1 MDSTEQESIIANIL
15 DGLYDEHPEY
25 LAQWFKGDYWTIP
38 GHEEF
43 FSTEEEMLERLV
55 EINGNS
61 FDQVKEDAANAGQA
75 VADYYSGL
83 LVQVGGS
90 IGMFG
95 DATGTAL
102 EALNEFDSKREELF
116 FGNQAQFQGAIY
128 RQITQGGVESLL
140 HRVEIM
146 QTNVFNG
153 VTLDEAID
161 RVSEGVI
168 MNLRGQ
174 GVPV

>member
-1 MDSTEQESIIANIL
+1 V
-15 DGLYDEHPEY
+15 H
-25 LAQWFKGDYWTIP
+25 
-38 GHEEF
+38 
-43 FSTEEEMLERLV
+43 
-55 EINGNS
+55 
-61 FDQVKEDAANAGQA
+61 
-75 VADYYSGL
+75 DYYSDL
-83 LVQVGGS
+83 LISVGDS
-90 IGMFG
+90 VGMFG

-102 EALNEFDSKREELF
+102 DALNEFDNKREELF

-153 VTLDEAID
+153 VTLDEAIE

-168 MNLRGQ
+168 TSLRGQ